1 MSAVAEE
8 KVNGSDHDVDQRI
21 LACLNIE
28 RPRSFFLFAGAGS
41 GKTRSLVT
49 TLGGLRAALG
59 RRMRLHGQQVAV
71 ITYTNAACDE
81 IKRRLDF
88 DPLVSV
94 STIHSFV
101 WDLIQGFNTDIRS
114 WLSGTL
120 KQEITELEALQ
131 RKGRAGSQA
140 AADRAR
146 SIEASQ
152 RRLETLPSIK
162 RFIYNP
168 NGENRGRDSL
178 NHSEVIKIGASFLTK
193 KPLMQEL
200 LIRRFPILLI
210 DESQDTNRLLME
222 SFLLVQGAHKA
233 CFSIGLFGDTMQRI
247 YADGKVDLGRN
258 LPEDWDKPEILVNH
272 RCPRRIVKLIN
283 KIRSAVDFHQQRPKT
298 DAIEGHVRL
307 FIAPVATTNKQA
319 IEEQARRKMAE
330 VTGDERWR
338 ELAHVK
344 ALTLEHHM
352 AAKRMGFLEMFDP
365 LDQIDDFSNG
375 LRDGTLPVLRFFT
388 ELVLP
393 LVVAKQDGNE
403 FAATAVI
410 RRDSP
415 LLQMP
420 ALQAAGADQLSQV
433 KAAKKAVEAL
443 LDLFSNGAQPRFLD
457 VLQCAAQNQLFEV
470 PDLLLPFARQA
481 DDAATVVETAE
492 DDAASDEAVS
502 KRLAAIRSFLNTP
515 FSQIKQ
521 YAAYVKG
528 KTPCGTHQGVK
539 GLEYPR
545 VMIVIDDEEARGFLF
560 SYEKLF
566 GAKDKTSTDLK
577 NEREG
582 KETGIERTRRLFY
595 VTCSR
600 TQSSLAIIAYTSNP
614 DKVREHAVGQG
625 WFESDEI
632 EFLT

>member
-1 MSAVAEE
+1 MSEVAEE
-8 KVNGSDHDVDQRI
+8 KVNGSVHEVDQRI

-49 TLGGLRAALG
+49 ALDGLRTAIG
-59 RRMRLHGQQVAV
+59 RRMRLHGQHIAV

-88 DPLVSV
+88 DPIISV

-101 WDLIQGFNTDIRS
+101 WNLIQGFNTDIRS
-114 WLSGTL
+114 WLSETL
-120 KQEITELEALQ
+120 TQELTELVALQ
-131 RKGRAGSQA
+131 RKGKAGSQA

-146 SIEASQ
+146 SIEATQ
-152 RRLETLPSIK
+152 KRLETLPSIK

-178 NHSEVIKIGASFLTK
+178 SHSEVIKIGASFLTNK
-193 KPLMQEL
+193 ALMQEL

-222 SFLLVQGAHKA
+222 SFLLVQGAHKTG
-233 CFSIGLFGDTMQRI
+233 FSLGLFADTMQRI
-247 YADGKVDLGRN
+247 YTDGKVDLGRN
-258 LPEDWDKPEILVNH
+258 LPEDWDKPEILINH

-283 KIRSAVDFHQQRPKT
+283 KIRSAADSHQQQART
-298 DAIEGHVRL
+298 DAMEGHVRL

-319 IEEQARRKMAE
+319 IEEQARRNMAE
-330 VTGDERWR
+330 VAVDEKWQ
-338 ELAHVK
+338 ELEHVK
-344 ALTLEHHM
+344 ILTLEHHM
-352 AAKRMGFLEMFDP
+352 AAKRMGFLDMFDP
-365 LDQIDDFSNG
+365 LDQIDDLSNG
-375 LRDGTLPVLRFFT
+375 LRDGTLPMLRFFT

-393 LVVAKQDGNE
+393 LVVAKQQGNE
-403 FAATAVI
+403 FAATAVV
-410 RRDSP
+410 RRGSP

-420 ALQAAGADQLSQV
+420 ALEAAGADQLSQV
-433 KAAKKAVEAL
+433 KAARKAVEAL
-443 LDLFSNGAQPRFLD
+443 LNLFSNGARPRFFE
-457 VLQCAAQNQLFEV
+457 VLECVAQNQLFEV
-470 PDLLLPFARQA
+470 PDVLLPFARQA
-481 DDAATVVETAE
+481 DDAVSVVETTEE
-492 DDAASDEAVS
+492 DTTSEEAVS
-502 KRLAAIRSFLNTP
+502 KRLAGIRSFLNTP
-515 FSQIKQ
+515 FWQIRQ

-528 KTPCGTHQGVK
+528 ETPCGTHQGVK
-539 GLEYPR
+539 GLEFPR
-545 VMIVIDDEEARGFLF
+545 VMVVIDDEEARGFLF

-566 GAKDKTSTDLK
+566 GAKDRTSTDLK

-600 TQSSLAIIAYTSNP
+600 TQSSLAIIAYTSSP

-625 WFESDEI
+625 WFEPAEI
-632 EFLT
+632 EFLA